1 MANNN
6 ATLGKAKKGKNDE
19 FYTQLSDEDVTN
31 KKGVFEYLLDGK
43 EKHLSIRDFKPS
55 EKRSAYEQQ
64 KGICPLCGEHFE
76 FEEMH
81 ADHIKPWSKGGK
93 TVADNCQMLCT
104 QCNIKNRS
112 DSVKLKPLKRPP
124 RRRSGRFF

>member
-104 QCNIKNRS
+104 QCNIKKSN
-112 DSVKLKPLKRPP
+112 K
-124 RRRSGRFF
+124 